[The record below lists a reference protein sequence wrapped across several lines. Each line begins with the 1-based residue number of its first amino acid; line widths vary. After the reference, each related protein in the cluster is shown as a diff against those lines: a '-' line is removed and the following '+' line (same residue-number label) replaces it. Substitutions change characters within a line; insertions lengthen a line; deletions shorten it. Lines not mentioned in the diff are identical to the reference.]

1 MPLQLRVTN
10 AIYSA
15 YCPSCSGLVC
25 LVAVLWH
32 SSGVPRTSLDLSQ
45 IEMYWLG
52 EMQFKGY
59 FFFFFYLF
67 FSLFLPLSS
76 LPAPFVCISS
86 FHFSFPSSFPWLS
99 SSNTLFC
106 LLFLRNWRSP
116 AVHFKLLLLTASC
129 CWQWFFHLLPQRT
142 AGQHFPHPKPRQ
154 HQPLLL
160 LCRSSIFPAAQ
171 TPRSCRQ
178 QQPKKPQVLQV
189 SLLAPQ
195 ESHI

>member
-1 MPLQLRVTN
+1 MLGGSPVAQLWGSQD
-10 AIYSA
+10 I
-15 YCPSCSGLVC
+15 SGSFSNRNVLARRD
-25 LVAVLWH
+25 AVQGL
-32 SSGVPRTSLDLSQ
+32 L
-45 IEMYWLG
+45 
-52 EMQFKGY
+52 
-59 FFFFFYLF
+59 FFLFSFF
-67 FSLFLPLSS
+67 FSLVLPLSS